1 MQEKLNFVLLSIW
14 SHIPIDLSVWASNI
28 VYQRE
33 IWSLPTGAVDTIF
46 HGQSRITGK
55 IARKNDKNKSIS
67 LKLKYFLIAGAHNL
81 KLVCSATYCNMTTNT
96 PCFSRFPIDLT
107 WQPVSAWHH
116 ASFWNRKRR
125 WRHRSVRIVNWQPST
140 ITLMP
145 HSIFISVPRL
155 LHTSRGKIYI
165 ICYDKVLH
173 NLLSRVVRQLWMF
186 WHLMTRL
193 NMSYILTT
201 TLLTTIIQQA
211 HTRLSWSQ
219 IMFYYQELQ

>member
-55 IARKNDKNKSIS
+55 IARKNDKNKSLS

-81 KLVCSATYCNMTTNT
+81 KLMCSATYCNMTTNT
-96 PCFSRFPIDLT
+96 PCFSRLPIDLT

-116 ASFWNRKRR
+116 ASFWNRKRFR
-125 WRHRSVRIVNWQPST
+125 VTPAPFNTGPHHSGPAHST
-140 ITLMP
+140 PAPTTPAPCRTGPLPYRPPTLP
-145 HSIFISVPRL
+145 AP
-155 LHTSRGKIYI
+155 Y
-165 ICYDKVLH
+165 
-173 NLLSRVVRQLWMF
+173 
-186 WHLMTRL
+186 
-193 NMSYILTT
+193 
-201 TLLTTIIQQA
+201 
-211 HTRLSWSQ
+211 WSHFMW
-219 IMFYYQELQ
+219 I

>member
-1 MQEKLNFVLLSIW
+1 MRHRCQFYKHCRFLWVQEKLNFVLLSIW

-55 IARKNDKNKSIS
+55 IARKNDKNKSLS

-81 KLVCSATYCNMTTNT
+81 KLMCSATYCNMTTNT
-96 PCFSRFPIDLT
+96 PCFSRLPIDLT

-125 WRHRSVRIVNWQPST
+125 WRHRSVRIVNCQVHA
-140 ITLMP
+140 I
-145 HSIFISVPRL
+145 HVNHIFGHVNPNTVPDRIVNWEAN
-155 LHTSRGKIYI
+155 R
-165 ICYDKVLH
+165 
-173 NLLSRVVRQLWMF
+173 
-186 WHLMTRL
+186 
-193 NMSYILTT
+193 
-201 TLLTTIIQQA
+201 
-211 HTRLSWSQ
+211 
-219 IMFYYQELQ
+219 